1 VYFLIGRFALA
12 QEQAV
17 LHGVTIRDGE
27 DVEDI
32 EGGGTPVLTVV
43 TGSGSRYAYIFSP
56 QIIHSISSN
65 ISQLSW
71 RKCLR
76 FQCLN
81 YRYKNL
87 IFHFDIGF

>member
-32 EGGGTPVLTVV
+32 EGSGTPVLTVV
-43 TGSGSRYAYIFSP
+43 TDSGSRYAYFHLKSFTA
-56 QIIHSISSN
+56 
-65 ISQLSW
+65 LSVIYHNSAGGNAAD
-71 RKCLR
+71 
-76 FQCLN
+76 FN
-81 YRYKNL
+81 A
-87 IFHFDIGF
+87 